1 MTKTFSPFFA
11 ALLVV
16 LWMVLVAVER
26 VAAEE
31 APDQICHASVTLDGR

>member
-11 ALLVV
+11 VLLVV

-26 VAAEE
+26 VSAAE
-31 APDQICHASVTLDGR
+31 APSQTCHASVSLDGR